1 MLLGRRTVRLFST
14 DVIPIVDKA
23 TLKRRIEAMD
33 THPFVLI
40 DVREPGELI
49 YGAIPRS
56 INIPQREVPIAFGL
70 RPGEWLRKYG
80 VPKPGPETEIIFS
93 CRAGP
98 RALSA
103 AKNVNAMGWERTICY
118 WGSFLDWSGLT
129 PEQYPAPGSGNV
141 AHKKN

>member
-1 MLLGRRTVRLFST
+1 MLLSRRAVRLFST
-14 DVIPIVDKA
+14 DVIPIIDKA
-23 TLKRRIEAMD
+23 TLKKRLDAMD
-33 THPFVLI
+33 SHPFVLI

-56 INIPQREVPIAFGL
+56 INIPQREVPTAFGL

-80 VPKPGPETEIIFS
+80 VPKPSPETEIVFH

-103 AKNVNAMGWERTICY
+103 AKNVNALGWERTICY
-118 WGSFLDWSGLT
+118 WGSYLDWSGLSA
-129 PEQYPAPGSGNV
+129 EQYPPPGSGNV
-141 AHKKN
+141 AQKKS